1 MITVPVACIVDASV
15 AVKLVITEV
24 HSNVAHGLFAHLGA
38 DPMARF
44 MSPNCFMPSA
54 PISSGSKSS
63 FSVIRRPMPD

>member
-44 MSPNCFMPSA
+44 YVPELFYAECAN
-54 PISSGSKSS
+54 ILWKQVQ